1 MTLILAA
8 HFGGFLPLDIHRPG
22 LPDVGAVITDG
33 AIGGELADAGYV
45 EDAHAGSFLLP
56 LCEVSGM

>member
-8 HFGGFLPLDIHRPG
+8 HFGGFLPLDIHWPG

-33 AIGGELADAGYV
+33 AIGEELADVG
-45 EDAHAGSFLLP
+45 
-56 LCEVSGM
+56 